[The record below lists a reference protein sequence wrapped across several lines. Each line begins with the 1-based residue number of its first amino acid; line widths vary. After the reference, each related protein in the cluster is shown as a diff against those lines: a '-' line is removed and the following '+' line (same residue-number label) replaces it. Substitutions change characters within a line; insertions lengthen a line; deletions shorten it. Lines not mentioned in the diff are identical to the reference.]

1 MIFREEECGIELQ
14 VLSSANRTI
23 NHSNHNSDE
32 NSCDANSAVSNE
44 FPEQLASTAIVDV
57 HRKNSSGSSDDSEFY
72 QIKSRFSD
80 RAKKSSNQNQKEH
93 YPDHSQEVENPDE
106 NTTNSKR
113 SDSDSNEIK
122 NFKKSLSVDLE
133 RYEDNNN
140 TKAISK
146 QQSEPNNYNTNS
158 EKISVIKKDPS
169 HTRRKSLRQKRSVSN
184 VHLQLPT
191 SVRLQRQISVDSD
204 IVGIYGPFTR
214 NSGNMHAAPI
224 MSRFYH
230 RFNETFINFPSSP
243 RDIYIPNSNSN
254 SDLNLENSTDE
265 TSESFITNSAF
276 QLIGDRASEQNLVQ
290 KLSKQSMPMR
300 RDSNSTMSALQLP
313 TMSAM
318 PSSST
323 YLQTSFTS
331 SLSMRR
337 IKSDALETN
346 VISSYNVEA
355 HPNSIEVIDGIPVRN
370 PSGSILPPP
379 SLTLSRNAP
388 QNLYPNSFQIQ
399 SKVILNRPT
408 KFQGEEND
416 KTRQIQSN
424 DEASNQDSFEKVIK
438 KSESSSL
445 NIACD
450 DIEDATSNDEDSG
463 LDQEIIVMSD
473 FEEDQNRNGS
483 RSPLLE
489 QPRDNQLALK
499 KDTSLNLSNEEEKL
513 VDKEN
518 NTSESSNNTKTGCS
532 KNSLLLDNLNET
544 TDDNMKTQT
553 TQMEKNLGAKPKQH
567 MQGQRHD
574 ILMRKFSMGDEHY
587 PRVYQRK
594 LSQRSTSERIPE
606 DNVIHGAG
614 DIQFCRCLPTNCS
627 QNDCASTSSFYAQQ
641 SSCLR
646 KGSNQKMLTTFSHVP
661 PGDSSEVT
669 SRRLRFARRS
679 DVEFTMKPNDDFH
692 SSETAKD
699 YSLSFDETSGR
710 SSLNSS
716 SARASG
722 IHTKA
727 LTDKNDFNCFVDE
740 QGAYYKFDG
749 KLFILSYNFFLIFF
763 RSMDKCGK

>member
-1 MIFREEECGIELQ
+1 M
-14 VLSSANRTI
+14 LSSANRTM

-72 QIKSRFSD
+72 QVKFND
-80 RAKKSSNQNQKEH
+80 RSKQSSNSEKNRQEH
-93 YPDHSQEVENPDE
+93 YPDHSHEVENEDE
-106 NTTNSKR
+106 DTSNSKKN
-113 SDSDSNEIK
+113 DSDVNEIK

-133 RYEDNNN
+133 RYDDNN

-146 QQSEPNNYNTNS
+146 QQSEPNNSNNNS
-158 EKISVIKKDPS
+158 EKLSVIKKNTS
-169 HTRRKSLRQKRSVSN
+169 HTRRKSLKQKRSVSN

-191 SVRLQRQISVDSD
+191 SMRLQRQISVDSD
-204 IVGIYGPFTR
+204 IVGIYGAFTR

-230 RFNETFINFPSSP
+230 RFNETFIHFPSSP

-254 SDLNLENSTDE
+254 SDLNLENSTEE

-323 YLQTSFTS
+323 YSSSSRKRRNSNNTGQASFTS

-346 VISSYNVEA
+346 VISSYNVET
-355 HPNSIEVIDGIPVRN
+355 HPNSIEVIDGISVRN

-388 QNLYPNSFQIQ
+388 QNLYPNSFQVQ
-399 SKVILNRPT
+399 SKITLNRGGT
-408 KFQGEEND
+408 KTQVDEND
-416 KTRQIQSN
+416 KTRQLQSN
-424 DEASNQDSFEKVIK
+424 DEASIQDSLEKVVK

-463 LDQEIIVMSD
+463 LDQEIVVMSD

-489 QPRDNQLALK
+489 QPNRNNQLSSK
-499 KDTSLNLSNEEEKL
+499 RDSSLNFNNEEEKL
-513 VDKEN
+513 VEKDN
-518 NTSESSNNTKTGCS
+518 NTSELSNNTKTDCC
-532 KNSLLLDNLNET
+532 KNSLFLDNLNET
-544 TDDNMKTQT
+544 SDENLKTQT
-553 TQMEKNLGAKPKQH
+553 HVEKNLGAKPKQH

-614 DIQFCRCLPTNCS
+614 DVQFCRCLPTNCS
-627 QNDCASTSSFYAQQ
+627 QNDCASTSTFYTQQ

-646 KGSNQKMLTTFSHVP
+646 KGSNQKNLTTFSPVP
-661 PGDSSEVT
+661 PVSDSNEVT
-669 SRRLRFARRS
+669 NRRLRFARRS
-679 DVEFTMKPNDDFH
+679 DVEFSLKPNDDFH
-692 SSETAKD
+692 SSETTKD
-699 YSLSFDETSGR
+699 FSLSFDETSGR
-710 SSLNSS
+710 SSINSS
-716 SARASG
+716 SARTSG
-722 IHTKA
+722 NQNKA

-740 QGAYYKFDG
+740 QG
-749 KLFILSYNFFLIFF
+749 
-763 RSMDKCGK
+763 M